1 MDEVQI
7 LLVASN
13 EFLQFIV
20 SAAYCLAL
28 ITWKE
33 ELSWGKKEFSKS
45 IHFLNQNKCIKYISN
60 ALTKQIVWLQ
70 VCNLV
75 P

>member
-7 LLVASN
+7 LVATSN

-33 ELSWGKKEFSKS
+33 LLSWGEKEFSKC
-45 IHFLNQNKCIKYISN
+45 IKFLNQHKHIKHISDFFTTN
-60 ALTKQIVWLQ
+60 SLAPGL
-70 VCNLV
+70 
-75 P
+75 

>member
-7 LLVASN
+7 LVVTIN

-33 ELSWGKKEFSKS
+33 ELSWGEEEFFNCIK
-45 IHFLNQNKCIKYISN
+45 FLNQNTHKKYISD
-60 ALTKQIVWLQ
+60 ALTTNSLAPG
-70 VCNLV
+70 L
-75 P
+75 

>member
-7 LLVASN
+7 FAVTSN

-28 ITWKE
+28 IT
-33 ELSWGKKEFSKS
+33 
-45 IHFLNQNKCIKYISN
+45 
-60 ALTKQIVWLQ
+60 
-70 VCNLV
+70 
-75 P
+75 

>member
-7 LLVASN
+7 LTVASD

-33 ELSWGKKEFSKS
+33 ELSWSKKEFSKY
-45 IHFLNQNKCIKYISN
+45 IQALNQNKHIK
-60 ALTKQIVWLQ
+60 
-70 VCNLV
+70 
-75 P
+75 

>member
-28 ITWKE
+28 IT
-33 ELSWGKKEFSKS
+33 
-45 IHFLNQNKCIKYISN
+45 
-60 ALTKQIVWLQ
+60 
-70 VCNLV
+70 
-75 P
+75 

>member
-7 LLVASN
+7 LVVTSN

-33 ELSWGKKEFSKS
+33 ELSWGEEFSKR
-45 IHFLNQNKCIKYISN
+45 IKFLNQNKHIKYISD
-60 ALTKQIVWLQ
+60 ALTTNSLAPG
-70 VCNLV
+70 L
-75 P
+75 